1 MERTRRRQGYL
12 ERFNSKTGKWERAGR
27 TKPTATSAKPPAA
40 KPSTPKP
47 AAKPTAKPA
56 STKPNPYISGKPNP
70 NAGVRG
76 VVGSKSQPNVAVRGV
91 KAGLSGTLLTA
102 AAAKAA
108 EVLGKAANPK
118 EWDRVSAELKN
129 RGYGSGTKPVNKDA
143 NGRSSTGVRVSDK
156 ENNRDYKAAPTG
168 SQQYNDYRN
177 KQIADE
183 RERLKGVGNPPKA
196 SKPPAPKPQATRPAG
211 SQPSRPA
218 APASPKKPAAPK
230 DRRVSAATAN
240 REAGNYGTSRTNN
253 PMIDEAMKARM
264 RQREDA
270 AGVGPVKDGARYA
283 ADIKSNTQGVGPVKD
298 GERYASNVKPTPGKK
313 KEDDKKQM
321 SIAERMRRRRAGLA

>member
-27 TKPTATSAKPPAA
+27 TKPTAPSAKPAPA
-40 KPSTPKP
+40 KP
-47 AAKPTAKPA
+47 AAKPAA
-56 STKPNPYISGKPNP
+56 TKPNPYTSGKPNP
-70 NAGVRG
+70 NAAVRG
-76 VVGSKSQPNVAVRGV
+76 VIGGKPQANVAVRGA
-91 KAGLSGTLLTA
+91 KTGLSGALLTA

-118 EWDRVSAELKN
+118 EWDRVSAELKD
-129 RGYGSGTKPVNKDA
+129 RGYGSAAKPVKKDP
-143 NGRSSTGVRVSDK
+143 NNRSSTGIRISDK
-156 ENNRDYKAAPTG
+156 ENQRDYKAAPTG

-177 KQIADE
+177 KQIAAE

-196 SKPPAPKPQATRPAG
+196 PKPPAPKPQATRPAG

-218 APASPKKPAAPK
+218 APASPKNPAAPK

-253 PMIDEAMKARM
+253 PMIDESMKARM

-283 ADIKSNTQGVGPVKD
+283 ADVKNSTKGVGPVKD
-298 GERYASNVKPTPGKK
+298 GDRYASNLKPA
-313 KEDDKKQM
+313 DKNKSEKGM
-321 SIAERMRRRRAGLA
+321 TLAERMRRRRQSGMA

>member
-27 TKPTATSAKPPAA
+27 TTTSAPSAKPTTAKPPAA
-40 KPSTPKP
+40 KPAAKP
-47 AAKPTAKPA
+47 AA
-56 STKPNPYISGKPNP
+56 TKPNPYTSGKPNP

-76 VVGSKSQPNVAVRGV
+76 AVGAKPQANVAVRGA

-118 EWDRVSAELKN
+118 EWNRVSAELKD
-129 RGYGSGTKPVNKDA
+129 RGYGSAAKPVKKDA
-143 NGRSSTGVRVSDK
+143 NNRSSTGVRVSDK

-177 KQIADE
+177 QQIAEE
-183 RERLKGVGNPPKA
+183 RERLKNVGNAPKPA
-196 SKPPAPKPQATRPAG
+196 KPPAPKPQATRPAG

-218 APASPKKPAAPK
+218 TPASPKKPTTAASAK

-253 PMIDEAMKARM
+253 PMIDDAMKARM

-270 AGVGPVKDGARYA
+270 AGIGPVKDGARYA
-283 ADIKSNTQGVGPVKD
+283 ADVKNSTKGVGPVKD
-298 GERYASNVKPTPGKK
+298 GERYASNLKPT
-313 KEDDKKQM
+313 DKNKSEKGM
-321 SIAERMRRRRAGLA
+321 TLAERMRRRRQSGMA